1 MTQVAKPGAWTR
13 VKARMLRKM
22 SIGGGEAL
30 HHARLMILPTPFGLF
45 WAVLVILLLLLGIN
59 YENSLAHGL
68 SFWLFAV
75 AVVSIFRSWRNLAG
89 VRVQLIA
96 DGEAFAGNALRVMV
110 RLTGRARSHAI
121 DVRLGEARQRL
132 EIHDGEGSAP
142 LELAAFQRGQFSLP
156 TLTLESRWP
165 LGLVRLWAWVAID
178 TPVLVYPQ
186 PELPSTPQGSRRT
199 LEQIEQGDFAGL
211 RRYVPG
217 DAPAHIAWKHWGRSG
232 ELVTKRFETPARP
245 SLWLDYEAC
254 RGDMEQRLSEL
265 TARVLA
271 AEGAQATYGLRLP
284 GQTLAIASGGAH
296 RRRVLEA
303 LTLFGGE
310 HRLPW
315 SAQLAASEAAERA
328 GASRPL
334 SQEGGA

>member
-1 MTQVAKPGAWTR
+1 MTRAAQSGAWAR
-13 VKARMLRKM
+13 IKARMLRRM
-22 SIGGGEAL
+22 SIGKGEAL

-89 VRVQLIA
+89 VRVQLIT
-96 DGEAFAGNALRVMV
+96 DGEAFAGNALRVSV
-110 RLTGRARSHAI
+110 RLTGRDRSHAI

-142 LELAAFQRGQFSLP
+142 LELAALQRGQFSLP

-178 TPVLVYPQ
+178 TPVLVYPR
-186 PELPSTPQGSRRT
+186 PEHPSTPQGSRRT

-217 DAPAHIAWKHWGRSG
+217 DAAAHVAWKHWGRSG

-271 AEGAQATYGLRLP
+271 ADGAQATYGLRLP

-303 LTLFGGE
+303 LALFGGE
-310 HRLPW
+310 RVLPW
-315 SAQLAASEAAERA
+315 EAQRQTMASSDRAEREA
-328 GASRPL
+328 T
-334 SQEGGA
+334 

>member
-96 DGEAFAGNALRVMV
+96 DGEAFAGNTLRVMV

-211 RRYVPG
+211 RRYVPVM
-217 DAPAHIAWKHWGRSG
+217 R
-232 ELVTKRFETPARP
+232 
-245 SLWLDYEAC
+245 
-254 RGDMEQRLSEL
+254 QRIS
-265 TARVLA
+265 
-271 AEGAQATYGLRLP
+271 P
-284 GQTLAIASGGAH
+284 GSTGGA
-296 RRRVLEA
+296 
-303 LTLFGGE
+303 
-310 HRLPW
+310 
-315 SAQLAASEAAERA
+315 AASWSPS
-328 GASRPL
+328 ASRRLRVPRCGWITRPVVATWSSGSRSSRRACWRRKAPRRPMVCGCRARHWPSPAAGRIVVECL
-334 SQEGGA
+334 RR